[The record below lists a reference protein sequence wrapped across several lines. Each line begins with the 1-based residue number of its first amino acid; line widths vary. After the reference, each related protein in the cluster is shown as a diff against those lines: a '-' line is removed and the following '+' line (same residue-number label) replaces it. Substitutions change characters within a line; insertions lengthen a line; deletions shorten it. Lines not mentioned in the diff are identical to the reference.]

1 MHTALQALS
10 EPHRMAI
17 LSMLADGER
26 PAGDFVDALPI
37 AQPTVSKHLS
47 VLREAGLVTVR
58 KDAQRRLEFTP
69 ARKDGVAVPSETYL
83 SLVIATEPV
92 GDGKFALKLRRAV
105 NGPGVAR
112 LGKLDVP
119 KYQGRR
125 SGAMIVVSVDVDA
138 EGKPVMASKPAK

>member
-1 MHTALQALS
+1 MHAALQALA

-58 KDAQRRLEFTP
+58 KDAARRLYSLNPEP
-69 ARKDGVAVPSETYL
+69 LKELDMWL
-83 SLVIATEPV
+83 SRY
-92 GDGKFALKLRRAV
+92 RRFWTD
-105 NGPGVAR
+105 
-112 LGKLDVP
+112 KLDALEAHLDREFP
-119 KYQGRR
+119 Q
-125 SGAMIVVSVDVDA
+125 
-138 EGKPVMASKPAK
+138 

>member
-1 MHTALQALS
+1 MHAALQALS

-58 KDAQRRLEFTP
+58 RDAQRRLYSLNP
-69 ARKDGVAVPSETYL
+69 APLKELDIWLARYRRFWSDRL
-83 SLVIATEPV
+83 
-92 GDGKFALKLRRAV
+92 DALE
-105 NGPGVAR
+105 AR
-112 LGKLDVP
+112 LDKEFP
-119 KYQGRR
+119 Q
-125 SGAMIVVSVDVDA
+125 
-138 EGKPVMASKPAK
+138 